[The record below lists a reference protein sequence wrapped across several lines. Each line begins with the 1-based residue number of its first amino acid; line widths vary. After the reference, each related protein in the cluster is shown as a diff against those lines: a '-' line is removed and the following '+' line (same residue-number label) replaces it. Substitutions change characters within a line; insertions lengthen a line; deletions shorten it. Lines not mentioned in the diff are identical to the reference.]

1 MEQIQ
6 GDSVPL
12 YVSNILR
19 AFSEI
24 KLIAHAGDR
33 PGLELTRLVSGL
45 QAGSQQKG

>member
-1 MEQIQ
+1 MEKMQ

-12 YVSNILR
+12 YVSNILK

-24 KLIAHAGDR
+24 KLITHAGDR
-33 PGLELTRLVSGL
+33 HRLELTHHASSL